1 MQIKESK
8 DETETNFEADF
19 GCNISHV
26 VSNNEHIRKTIYII
40 NLENKPITEEI
51 NAIMNA
57 NGSILPSR
65 EQVLNNTI
73 KEEIYKNVLT
83 IEEIG
88 AIINIDDFIL
98 PSREQL
104 IDAQNKDEKAR
115 SLIHIIQ
122 TKGYTKIQKGK
133 HKLPFFLDNGLLM
146 RITDIPHLFKKRKAS
161 YAQVEQIYIPEP
173 KNNWIKRTFL
183 YMVHGLPLS
192 GHDGV
197 KITIAKAEAR
207 YYWPKMKTDIRKWCL
222 SCLG

>member
-1 MQIKESK
+1 MVDK
-8 DETETNFEADF
+8 
-19 GCNISHV
+19 
-26 VSNNEHIRKTIYII
+26 I

-88 AIINIDDFIL
+88 AIINTGDFVL

-104 IDAQNKDEKAR
+104 IEAQNKDEKAR
-115 SLIHIIQ
+115 NLIQIIQ
-122 TKGYTKIQKGK
+122 TKGYTKTQRGK
-133 HKLPFFLDNGLLM
+133 HKFPFFLDNGLLM
-146 RITDIPHLFKKRKAS
+146 RIIDVPYVFKKRKAS
-161 YAQVEQIYIPEP
+161 YAQVEQIYIPES

-183 YMVHGLPLS
+183 
-192 GHDGV
+192 
-197 KITIAKAEAR
+197 
-207 YYWPKMKTDIRKWCL
+207 
-222 SCLG
+222 